1 MAGVDVGG
9 KSGGRRSVDQEINMI
24 PFIDLLMVT
33 VSFLLITAV
42 WSSMARL
49 ETRATAPSTIGKVP
63 MKDEP
68 TMLQVRA
75 STRDQRFVLEWQ
87 TGTKVE
93 EIGTVPMVASAD
105 GRYPELEDAVK
116 KAYVVGQTVHH
127 LQGDLAGTD
136 QTLAWNTAIIH
147 VDATL
152 PLREVTHIIDAVS
165 TPQRRVGT
173 MSVPAFSVTF
183 SMS

>member
-49 ETRATAPSTIGKVP
+49 ETHATAPSTVGKAP
-63 MKDEP
+63 NKDEP
-68 TMLQVRA
+68 TVLQVRA
-75 STRDQRFVLEWQ
+75 KDGRFVLEWQ

-93 EIGTVPMVASAD
+93 EIGEVPMIATTD
-105 GRYPELEDAVK
+105 GRYLELEDAVK
-116 KAYVVGQTVHH
+116 KAFVVGQSVHH
-127 LQGDLAGTD
+127 LQGNLLTEDEFFEPNAAVL
-136 QTLAWNTAIIH
+136 H
-147 VDATL
+147 VDARL
-152 PLREVTHIIDAVS
+152 PLRNVTGMIDAIS
-165 TPQRRVGT
+165 TPQRSVGKT
-173 MSVPAFSVTF
+173 HVAAFAVTF
-183 SMS
+183 SLT

>member
-49 ETRATAPSTIGKVP
+49 ETHAAVPSTVGKIP

-68 TMLQVRA
+68 TVLQVRA
-75 STRDQRFVLEWQ
+75 KEGRFVLEWQ

-93 EIGTVPMVASAD
+93 DIATVPMIATAD

-116 KAYVVGQTVHH
+116 KAYAVGQSVHH
-127 LQGDLAGTD
+127 LQGDVVSSEKNLE
-136 QTLAWNTAIIH
+136 WNSAVVH
-147 VDATL
+147 VDARL
-152 PLREVTHIIDAVS
+152 PLGDVTRIIDAVS
-165 TPQRRVGT
+165 TPQRRVGKT
-173 MSVPAFSVTF
+173 SIAAFAVTF